1 MSLGTMARTQAT
13 SAIKRYGAPA
23 KLTRTTKGQRD
34 PATGVTPTTT
44 EEFATSAVLDSA
56 NLQGMGFKFG
66 ADLVKT
72 GDVSVMVPALPKP
85 RELDRLTI
93 TRGDMAGY
101 FLVVAVNPTMAGEV
115 AVSYTLL
122 VRR

>member
-1 MSLGTMARTQAT
+1 MSLGTMARTQAA

-44 EEFATSAVLDSA
+44 EEFPTFAVLDSSSTSA
-56 NLQGMGFKFG
+56 LGFKFG

-72 GDVSVMVPALPKP
+72 GDVSVMVPASPKP
-85 RELDRLTI
+85 VALDRLTI
-93 TRGDMAGY
+93 LKGDMAGT
-101 FLVVAVNPTMAGEV
+101 FTVMDLKPLMVGEV
-115 AVSYTLL
+115 AVNYTLL

>member
-1 MSLGTMARTQAT
+1 MSLGSVARSQAAAT
-13 SAIKRYGAPA
+13 IKRYGAAA

-34 PATGVTPTTT
+34 PATGQIPTTT
-44 EEFATSAVLDSA
+44 EEFPTFAVLDSSSTSA
-56 NLQGMGFKFG
+56 LGFKFG

-72 GDVSVMVPALPKP
+72 GDVSVMVPATPKP
-85 RELDRLTI
+85 VALDRLTI
-93 TRGDMAGY
+93 LKGDLAGAY
-101 FLVVAVNPTMAGEV
+101 TVMDLRPLMVGAD